1 MAINIVR
8 LQDNPIVAKA
18 CLLLLSIASI
28 NYLFLVFNKNPLQ
41 AIMPNKTI
49 QMVVYVLIGLCGLQ
63 FFFKSFD
70 VKQIVPTVRGWTD
83 VALGQAKKGISMAQ
97 KEIDTLEHYR
107 NRNRNRYQCGCKA

>member
-1 MAINIVR
+1 MSINIVR

-18 CLLLLSIASI
+18 CLLLLSIAAL
-28 NYLFLVFNKNPLQ
+28 NYGFLAFGKNPLK

-49 QMVVYVLIGLCGLQ
+49 QMIVFILIGLCGLQ

-97 KEIDTLEHYR
+97 KEIDTLENYR
-107 NRNRNRYQCGCKA
+107 HRNRYQCGCKA

>member
-28 NYLFLVFNKNPLQ
+28 NYLFLVFNKNPLK
-41 AIMPNKTI
+41 AVMPNKTVQSFVFI
-49 QMVVYVLIGLCGLQ
+49 LIGLCGLQ

-70 VKQIVPTVRGWTD
+70 VKEIVPTVRGLANT
-83 VALGQAKKGISMAQ
+83 ALGQAKKGVSMAK
-97 KEIDTLEHYR
+97 KEIETLENYR
-107 NRNRNRYQCGCKA
+107 HRNRYQCSPKA